1 MTLSQRVMA
10 RQWKTLALVAVLLA
24 LTGATLLIWLRIN
37 SEADRADQ
45 LATEANLRGSA
56 VTTLATDVR
65 SLRAQLQAAG
75 KTPVAPDPQRAVENL
90 PGRSQVPVPIPGPPG
105 PEGPPGP
112 AGPAGSPAPVVTPSP
127 GAPGRAGADSTVP
140 GPAGPAGAA
149 GPAGPAGPA
158 GASGADSTVPGPAG
172 PQGEPGPAGPACP
185 EGYSLQPPA
194 DDPDALVCRRDGA
207 PYPTPSPSPSP
218 PPALAPERRRV

>member
-37 SEADRADQ
+37 SEAHRADQ
-45 LATEANLRGSA
+45 LATEANLRGTA

-90 PGRSQVPVPIPGPPG
+90 PQRAQVPVPIPGPPG
-105 PEGPPGP
+105 PEGAQGPP
-112 AGPAGSPAPVVTPSP
+112 GPAGSPAPVVTPSP
-127 GAPGRAGADSTVP
+127 G
-140 GPAGPAGAA
+140 PAGPAGAT

-158 GASGADSTVPGPAG
+158 GANGSDSTVPGP
-172 PQGEPGPAGPACP
+172 QGAQGQPGPAGPACP
-185 EGYSLQPPA
+185 AGYSQQPA
-194 DDPDALVCRRDGA
+194 SDDPDALVCRRDGA
-207 PYPTPSPSPSP
+207 PYPTPAPSPSST
-218 PPALAPERRRV
+218 PALAPERRRL